1 MTTTTST
8 RTVLHVDV
16 DSFLASV
23 EQVRNPEWRGKP
35 VCVGGMAD
43 DRSVVASASREAK
56 RRGIRT
62 AMTIAQARSIC
73 PDAIFTRGYF
83 PHYQAA
89 SDAMLR
95 VIADFSPDHEMVSLD
110 DVYVDLTGFE
120 RLYGPVLGSAHR
132 LKQRIHEATQLDVS
146 IGIGTSKFIA
156 RMATD
161 VAKPNGIAH
170 VWPGHEPVFIRGLPV
185 SRLIGVGGAIRRA
198 LENFNIRT
206 IGELAMVP
214 EQVMEATFGAHGI
227 LLSRRARGIDEA
239 LVVEDELP
247 KSVSRET
254 TFEQD
259 TADRGVV
266 EAMLYYLVERACR
279 KLRGLNA
286 KAKTVRLK
294 IRYADFTTRVAS
306 RSLPSPS
313 DHDRR
318 LYEEA
323 LSLLSKIM
331 TRRMRIR
338 LVGVALTNLRAEKT
352 HQGDLFSEHDFVKL
366 RRLYGSVD
374 RIRDRYGFS
383 AITVGRSIGLLGQFE
398 QDDHGFRL
406 RTSCLTQ

>member
-1 MTTTTST
+1 MTPT
-8 RTVLHVDV
+8 RTILHVDV

-23 EQVRNPEWRGKP
+23 EQVLNPEWRGKP

-56 RRGIRT
+56 RLGIRT

-73 PDAIFTRGYF
+73 PGAIFTRGYF
-83 PHYQAA
+83 PHYKAA

-95 VIADFSPDHEMVSLD
+95 AIADFSPDYEIVSLD

-132 LKQRIHEATQLDVS
+132 LKQRIREATQLDVT
-146 IGIGTSKFIA
+146 IGIGTNKFIA
-156 RMATD
+156 KMATD
-161 VAKPNGIAH
+161 LAKPSGIAH
-170 VWPGHEPVFIRGLPV
+170 VWPGHEQAFIRGMPV
-185 SRLIGVGGAIRRA
+185 SRLTGVGGSIRRT

-214 EQVMEATFGAHGI
+214 EEVMEATFGAHGN
-227 LLSRRARGIDEA
+227 LLSRRARGIDEDI
-239 LVVEDELP
+239 VVEDELP

-259 TADRGVV
+259 TADRGIV
-266 EAMLYYLVERACR
+266 EGMLYYLVERACR

-286 KAKTVRLK
+286 KAKTVRVK
-294 IRYADFTTRVAS
+294 IRYTDFATRVAS
-306 RSLPSPS
+306 RSLSSPS
-313 DHDRR
+313 DHDRH
-318 LYEEA
+318 LYDEA
-323 LSLLSKIM
+323 LSLLRKLM

-338 LVGVALTNLRAEKT
+338 LVGVAFTNLRVEKT
-352 HQGDLFSEHDFVKL
+352 HQGDLFSEHDFVKMG
-366 RRLYGSVD
+366 RLYGSID

-383 AITVGRSIGLLGQFE
+383 AVTVGRSVGLLGKFE
-398 QDDHGFRL
+398 QDEHGFRL

>member
-1 MTTTTST
+1 MTPT
-8 RTVLHVDV
+8 RTIVHVDV

-23 EQVRNPEWRGKP
+23 EQVLNPEWRGKP

-56 RRGIRT
+56 QQGIRT
-62 AMTIAQARSIC
+62 AMSIAQARSIC

-83 PHYQAA
+83 PHYQTA

-95 VIADFSPDHEMVSLD
+95 VIADFSPDYEIVSLD

-120 RLYGPVLGSAHR
+120 RLYGPVLGTAHR
-132 LKQRIHEATQLDVS
+132 LKQRIHEATQLDVTV
-146 IGIGTSKFIA
+146 GIGSSKLIA

-161 VAKPNGIAH
+161 FAKPSGIAH
-170 VWPGHEPVFIRGLPV
+170 VWPGYEQAFIRGLPV
-185 SRLIGVGGAIRRA
+185 SRLIGVGGAIRRT
-198 LENFNIRT
+198 LENFNIQT

-214 EQVMEATFGAHGI
+214 EEVMEATFGAHGI
-227 LLSRRARGIDEA
+227 LLSRRARGIDEDI
-239 LVVEDELP
+239 VVEDELP

-259 TADRGVV
+259 TADRGII
-266 EAMLYYLVERACR
+266 EGMLYYLVERSCR
-279 KLRGLNA
+279 KLRSLNA

-294 IRYADFTTRVAS
+294 IRYTDFATRVAS
-306 RSLPSPS
+306 RSLSSPS
-313 DHDRR
+313 DHDRH

-323 LSLLSKIM
+323 LSLLSKVL

-338 LVGVALTNLRAEKT
+338 LVGVALTNLRVEKT
-352 HQGDLFSEHDFVKL
+352 HQGDLFSEHDFRKC
-366 RRLYGSVD
+366 RRLYGSID

-383 AITVGRSIGLLGQFE
+383 AVTVGRSIGLLGQFE
-398 QDDHGFRL
+398 QDEHGFRL